1 MPTAF
6 LILLPLL
13 LFLTAFILIR
23 TISFAK
29 PSKPVEAVKKEEF
42 FSNQLAE
49 HLSLAVQC
57 KTISQ
62 QTPENV
68 NQQTFLQ
75 LRLTLQKL
83 YPRVHRT
90 LERIELGTDSLFYR
104 WQGTQNELDP
114 VVLTG
119 HLDVVPVDPATET
132 TWHYPAFSGMISDGY
147 IWGRGT
153 IDDKSSVI
161 TLLEAIEHLIGNG
174 YKPSRTLFLAFGH
187 DEESASLHGALR
199 MANWLKDH
207 GYKPAFVMD
216 EGGQIMQEVLDGIRT
231 PVAMIGI
238 GEKGY
243 LTTELSVE
251 GAPGHSAQ
259 PPKNTAIGV
268 LAKALVEIEKHP
280 LPANLNFMKVFIRGL
295 GNAAPFLYQ
304 LLYAN
309 LWLFK
314 KMAIK
319 IFSRTPLS
327 NAGIRTTTAVTL
339 ITGGIKDN
347 LLPQSAHARVN
358 YRLLPGDTI
367 ASVME
372 RTRRIIHDDRV
383 HMHAVEGQAWDP
395 PVISPIDTPY
405 FRLLE
410 KIIKEHFD
418 NIPVAPFITQGATDA
433 HHYTG
438 ICNNVVRFIPFV
450 MEKSD
455 LQGVHGVNERIKVDA
470 LVIMAQFYY
479 SLIRELTSS

>member
-6 LILLPLL
+6 IILLPLL

-23 TISFAK
+23 TLSFSRSA
-29 PSKPVEAVKKEEF
+29 KPVETVKKEEF
-42 FSNQLAE
+42 FPNQLAE
-49 HLSLAVQC
+49 HLSLAIQC

-83 YPRVHRT
+83 FPRVHRT
-90 LERIELGTDSLFYR
+90 LERIELGTDSLFFR
-104 WQGTQNELDP
+104 WQGSQNELDP

-132 TWHYPAFSGMISDGY
+132 SWQHPAFSGMISDGY
-147 IWGRGT
+147 IWGRGA
-153 IDDKSSVI
+153 IDDKSSVL

-199 MANWLKDH
+199 MADWLKDR
-207 GYKPAFVMD
+207 GYKPAFVLD
-216 EGGQIMQEVLDGIRT
+216 EGGQIMHKVLDGIQT

-243 LTTELSVE
+243 LTTEVSVE

-259 PPKNTAIGV
+259 PPQNTAIGV

-280 LPANLNFMKVFIRGL
+280 MPANLNFMRIFIRGL
-295 GNAAPFLYQ
+295 GNTAPFLYQ
-304 LLYAN
+304 LLFAN

-314 KMAIK
+314 RMAIRM
-319 IFSRTPLS
+319 FSKTPLT

-339 ITGGIKDN
+339 VTGGIKDN

-372 RTRRIIHDDRV
+372 RTRRIIHDNRV

-395 PVISPIDTPY
+395 PVISPIDTHY
-405 FRLLE
+405 FQILE
-410 KIIKEHFD
+410 RIIKQHFD
-418 NIPVAPFITQGATDA
+418 NIPVSPFITQGATDA

-438 ICNNVVRFIPFV
+438 ICENVYRFTPFV
-450 MEKSD
+450 MEKMD
-455 LQGVHGVNERIKVDA
+455 LQRVHGVNERIKIEE
-470 LVIMAQFYY
+470 LVKMAQFYY
-479 SLIRELTSS
+479 SLIMEITNS